1 MLKVPTQALIQEN
14 ELYYVV
20 RNKAGVQTKMLVKVK
35 KQTNKYAIIDVY
47 KNEEL
52 QEIGLS
58 AQEIKNYKKIS
69 NYDEIVLQK

>member
-1 MLKVPTQALIQEN
+1 
-14 ELYYVV
+14 
-20 RNKAGVQTKMLVKVK
+20 MLVKVK